1 MTTLSPFTVHSAAS
15 VEDASDLLERLGE
28 DAIVYCGGTELL
40 LLYKL
45 GLADYANLVDIK
57 GIEELRGI
65 GAEPDEL
72 RIGAAMTHREIA
84 HSPLV
89 EEHFP
94 ALALMERNVGN
105 VRVRNQGTIGG
116 NLCFADPHSDPATF
130 LIAAGGDVTI
140 RRGGGPPRRI
150 PVEDLIRGPFDT
162 ALEPGELLISV
173 HVPLPRPGSATVHR
187 KMSFSERPAITVA
200 TQVLVDEGVVRA
212 ARIGVGSV
220 GVRPVRA
227 TQAEQE
233 IVGQPADELPD
244 ERVAAAAASAARAAA
259 PVTDANGSAEYKE
272 HLTGVLTGRCLR
284 EAVRT
289 AGQRLL

>member
-28 DAIVYCGGTELL
+28 DAVVYCGGTELL

-45 GLADYANLVDIK
+45 GLAEYPNLVDIK

-65 GAEPDEL
+65 AADGAQL
-72 RIGAAMTHREIA
+72 RIGAAMSHREIA

-94 ALALMERNVGN
+94 ALAIMERHVGN
-105 VRVRNQGTIGG
+105 IRVRNQGTIGG

-130 LIAAGGDVTI
+130 LIAAGGEVTV
-140 RRGGGPPRRI
+140 RRGGGEPRRI
-150 PVEDLIRGPFDT
+150 AVEDLIRGPFDT

-173 HVPLPRPGSATVHR
+173 HVPLPPRGSATVHR

-200 TQVLVDEGVVRA
+200 TQIVVEDDVVRA
-212 ARIGVGSV
+212 ARIAVGSV
-220 GVRPVRA
+220 GIRPVRA
-227 TQAEQE
+227 VEAEAQ
-233 IVGQPADELPD
+233 ITGQPADVPRD
-244 ERVAAAAASAARAAA
+244 RVEAAAASAARAAA

-272 HLTGVLTGRCLR
+272 HLTRVLTSRCLR
-284 EAVRT
+284 EAAAT
-289 AGQRLL
+289 AARPSL